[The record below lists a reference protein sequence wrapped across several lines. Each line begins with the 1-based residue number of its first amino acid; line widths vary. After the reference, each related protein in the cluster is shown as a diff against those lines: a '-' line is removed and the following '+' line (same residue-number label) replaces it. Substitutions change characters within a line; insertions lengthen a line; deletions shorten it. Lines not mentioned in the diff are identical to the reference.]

1 MVKKSKISKM
11 SNKVIQF
18 CMGAVTGAVL
28 VLVVRVIVE
37 IVGLIAMEVPR

>member
-1 MVKKSKISKM
+1 M

-18 CMGAVTGAVL
+18 CMGTVTGAGL

-37 IVGLIAMEVPR
+37 VVGLVAMEVPR

>member
-1 MVKKSKISKM
+1 MI

-18 CMGAVTGAVL
+18 SLGLVAGAGL

-37 IVGLIAMEVPR
+37 VVGLVAMEVPR

>member
-1 MVKKSKISKM
+1 MI

-18 CMGAVTGAVL
+18 SLGLVVGAGL

-37 IVGLIAMEVPR
+37 VVGLIAMGVPR